1 MKKSKKATPQM
12 TPETIPVAFTPSQE
26 QIDALA
32 RRLMPEI
39 KRYFADDRIQHEYAV
54 WKERQWKDPD
64 KSEATT

>member
-12 TPETIPVAFTPSQE
+12 TPETISASFTPSQE

-39 KRYFADDRIQHEYAV
+39 KRYFADDRI
-54 WKERQWKDPD
+54 
-64 KSEATT
+64 

>member
-12 TPETIPVAFTPSQE
+12 SPETIPAGFIPSQE

-39 KRYFADDRIQHEYAV
+39 KRFFADDRIQQEYAE
-54 WKERQWKDPD
+54 WKEQQGKDLD
-64 KSEATT
+64 QSEATT